1 MDQSLIDQIRNANDI
16 VDVIGSYIP
25 LKQAGTNY
33 RGLCPFHKDS
43 NPSLNVSRP
52 KQIFKCFACGKAGN
66 VFGFVQEYEKLS
78 FIEAAKKLAQRA
90 GITIPDTYRTKV
102 VSTKREQ
109 LLAVYKS
116 AKDFFA
122 SSLFNHGDH
131 VLKYLKDRS
140 LSQDTAKALDLGYG
154 LNSEK
159 ALLNHL
165 LKEGYGVSLLKES
178 GLFAVHSGN
187 LVDMFRERLIF
198 PIHNSHGEV
207 VAFGGRVLEGDTS
220 PNKYMNSPGTELYT
234 KGKELYGL
242 FKTRYEIG
250 KFKYALV
257 CEGYFDF
264 LRLYESG
271 FTNSVASLGTALT
284 EDQAYLLQRYSK
296 KIRML
301 YDGDSAGIKGAYRA
315 GLIFLSRGME
325 VEIVELPG
333 GLDPDT
339 FILQKGK
346 AALEQEIASA
356 KPFMQYVAETDR
368 LELGTQERI
377 EQIMDSVRKLQ
388 DPIHREL
395 LVRECSE
402 TFGISTGALT
412 KKLAQTAPQ
421 PTEAVQPAFR
431 LAEFVEERQLLA
443 LALKDR
449 ESYLLLAKELNE
461 TYFSNRLYKA
471 IFRFLMDKMAVEGGD
486 NPSSLLDNIEN
497 NEIKEGLTE
506 LLFEDLQDL
515 RFDDTLKQV
524 KIRAIQRK
532 LDDLDRMIE
541 REPQNLELLKQKQ
554 ELSITYR
561 RMTKRVVNK
570 VLFHSGQN

>member
-116 AKDFFA
+116 AKDFY
-122 SSLFNHGDH
+122 SSCLFKHGDI
-131 VLKYLKDRS
+131 VLSYLKNRA
-140 LSQDTAKALDLGYG
+140 LSQETAKALDLGYG

-165 LKEGYGVSLLKES
+165 MKEGFGVSLLKES
-178 GLFAVHSGN
+178 GLFAVHGGN

-346 AALEQEIASA
+346 AELEQEIASA

-402 TFGISTGALT
+402 AFGISTGALV
-412 KKLAQTAPQ
+412 KRLSQASGRPV
-421 PTEAVQPAFR
+421 EAVAPVFR

-449 ESYLLLAKELNE
+449 ESYLLLAKELDE

-471 IFRFLMDKMAVEGGD
+471 IFRFIMEKTDVEGGD

-532 LDDLDRMIE
+532 LDELDRMIE